1 MVSEIIRYQ
10 TPLSHM
16 RRTVTSD
23 FEFRGQKM
31 KAGDKVILWYCS
43 ANRDETV
50 IPNADQFL
58 IDRDSVRKPCLVWF
72 RYSPVHG

>member
-16 RRTVTSD
+16 RRTVTRD
-23 FEFRGQKM
+23 VEFRGQKM

-43 ANRDETV
+43 ANRDESV
-50 IPNADQFL
+50 IPNADVFQ
-58 IDRDSVRKPCLVWF
+58 INRDSVRNHAWF
-72 RYSPVHG
+72 RTLSRLI